1 MGNFDEGK
9 YECKECGRAGNED
22 GFAFCGGCEEFYCY
36 KVREGCNWINK
47 EDEDLYICE
56 ACLPRDCEAGFTV
69 ESSQKRV
76 LLESPG
82 KFIWA
87 GQAVNESIEVLKSEG
102 YVPRYRLDRE
112 ENKIVKYGVPGSF

>member
-1 MGNFDEGK
+1 
-9 YECKECGRAGNED
+9 
-22 GFAFCGGCEEFYCY
+22 
-36 KVREGCNWINK
+36 
-47 EDEDLYICE
+47 
-56 ACLPRDCEAGFTV
+56 V